1 MLRLFTALSL
11 LLALF
16 DGITSAD
23 SPRRQVIR
31 SQSQSSG
38 AATSITSFAELKTL
52 AAATAKEK
60 FQPRAEP
67 PAALAQMSY
76 EQYRDISY
84 RPEKAVWWKDGL
96 PFWLETFHRGFVQRD
111 RVSLYTMEKGV
122 TREIPF
128 SSSNF
133 RYRTPIAEKV
143 VRDSGHAGIKI
154 AGRFP
159 GQSDGQEMLTFL
171 GSSYFRGRSADTV
184 YGTSAR
190 GLAVDVALPRDEEF
204 PFFKSFWVQR
214 PKTSDEELSILALM
228 DSPSVSGAYQF
239 TLTPG
244 TTETIVDVRC
254 SLYFRSLP
262 EKIGLAP
269 LTSMWMWGDGLMGP
283 PLDNRPAV
291 HDSDGLL
298 IQSADDGWTW
308 RAFARQSYPSVSQFR
323 VGKLKGFGVLQRNR
337 AFYHFDDHN
346 AQYHKRPSVWVRPA
360 RGWEN
365 GVVELLELPGAH
377 EGIDNIAAYWIPD
390 AKPTLDSP
398 LELDYQVS
406 FFPGDRS
413 NQTYVARATYFD
425 VQRQDEFV
433 ALDIRFAGETI
444 AKRKQGTVNV
454 DVATIRGEVI
464 SASADRTDTGD
475 WIAHL
480 LVRPTEDAPVE
491 LSVTLIDAK
500 IDAKRKLSERFVY
513 LCPDKEPTF
522 KYPQVYT
529 RKE

>member
-1 MLRLFTALSL
+1 MLRLFTALTL
-11 LLALF
+11 LFAFF
-16 DGITSAD
+16 DGTTSAE
-23 SPRRQVIR
+23 SSRLRVNPV
-31 SQSQSSG
+31 QSQ
-38 AATSITSFAELKTL
+38 AANPGKQISSFAELKTL
-52 AAATAKEK
+52 AAATAKAE

-67 PAALAQMSY
+67 PAALSQMSY
-76 EQYRDISY
+76 EQYRDISF

-111 RVSLYTMEKGV
+111 RVSLYTTEKGV

-128 SSSNF
+128 SSNNF
-133 RYRTPIAEKV
+133 HYRTPIAEKV

-171 GSSYFRGRSADTV
+171 GSSYFRGRSADTL

-190 GLAVDVALPRDEEF
+190 GLAIDVALNRDEEF
-204 PFFKSFWVQR
+204 PFFKSFWVQS

-228 DSPSVSGAYQF
+228 DSPSASGAYQF

-244 TTETIVDVRC
+244 TTETIVDVQC
-254 SLYFRSLP
+254 SLHFRSLP

-298 IQSADDGWTW
+298 IQTEDEGWIW

-323 VGKLKGFGVLQRNR
+323 VDKLKGFGVLQRNR

-346 AQYHKRPSVWVRPA
+346 AQYHKRPSVWVRPK

-390 AKPTLDSP
+390 AKPTLDTP
-398 LELDYQVS
+398 LELSYQVS

-413 NQTYVARATYFD
+413 DQTEVARATYFD
-425 VQRQDEFV
+425 VQRQDGFI
-433 ALDIRFAGETI
+433 AMDIRFAGEAI
-444 AKRKQGTVNV
+444 ATRKKKTVNV
-454 DVATIRGEVI
+454 DVATIRGEVV
-464 SASADRTDTGD
+464 SASANRTDTGD

-491 LSVTLIDAK
+491 LSVTLMDAK
-500 IDAKRKLSERFVY
+500 PGVKRKLSERFVY
-513 LCPDKEPTF
+513 LCPDGEPTF

>member
-1 MLRLFTALSL
+1 MLRLFTAFSL

-16 DGITSAD
+16 DGIASAD
-23 SPRRQVIR
+23 SPSRQAIR
-31 SQSQSSG
+31 PQGRPSD
-38 AATSITSFAELKTL
+38 AATQITSFAELKTL
-52 AAATAKEK
+52 AAATAKDE
-60 FQPRAEP
+60 FQPRPEP
-67 PAALAQMSY
+67 PAALCQMSY
-76 EQYRDISY
+76 EQYRDIQY

-111 RVSLYTMEKGV
+111 RVSLYTNEKGV
-122 TREIPF
+122 SREVPF
-128 SSSNF
+128 SSQNF
-133 RYRTPIAEKV
+133 RYRTPIAEEV
-143 VRDSGHAGIKI
+143 VRNSGHAGIKI

-159 GQSDGQEMLTFL
+159 GRSDGQEMLTFL

-190 GLAVDVALPRDEEF
+190 GLAVDIALNRDEEF

-214 PKTSDEELSILALM
+214 PKTDDEQLSILALM
-228 DSPSVSGAYQF
+228 DSRSVSGAYRF

-244 TTETIVDVRC
+244 TTETVVDVKC
-254 SLYFRSLP
+254 SLHFRSLP

-269 LTSMWMWGDGLMGP
+269 LTSMWMWGDGLTGP

-298 IQSADDGWTW
+298 IHAEDDEWTW

-323 VGKLKGFGVLQRNR
+323 VNKLKGFGVLQRNR

-346 AQYHKRPSVWVRPA
+346 AQYHNRPSVWVRPK

-377 EGIDNIAAYWIPD
+377 EGIDNIGAYWIPD
-390 AKPTLDSP
+390 QKPTLDTP

-413 NQTYVARATYFD
+413 DQTKVARATYFD
-425 VQRQDEFV
+425 VQRQDGFI
-433 ALDIRFAGETI
+433 AMDIRFAGDVI
-444 AKRKQGTVNV
+444 AKRRRGTVDV
-454 DVATIRGEVI
+454 EVATIRGKVLST
-464 SASADRTDTGD
+464 SAERTDTGD
-475 WIAHL
+475 WIAHVL
-480 LVRPTEDAPVE
+480 LEPTEPAPVE
-491 LSVTLIDAK
+491 LSLTLVDAK
-500 IDAKRKLSERFVY
+500 PNVKQKLSERFVY
-513 LCPDKEPTF
+513 LCPDQEPTF
-522 KYPQVYT
+522 EYPQVYT